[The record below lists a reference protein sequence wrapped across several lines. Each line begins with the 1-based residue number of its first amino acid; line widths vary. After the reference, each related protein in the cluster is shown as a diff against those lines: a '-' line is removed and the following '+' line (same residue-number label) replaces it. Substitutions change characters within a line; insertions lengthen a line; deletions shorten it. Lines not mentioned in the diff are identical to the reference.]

1 MNVSSKVLVYEHDAD
16 AMDWLK
22 GFFKDHS
29 LIGLRAEQEGRIQ
42 DVLKSNIDLGAIFVS
57 DKIAPDLVERMAL
70 VRAELPIFV
79 RVSSSDSP
87 IRDMAAVTAS
97 FRDGDS
103 EKLEDLINRYI
114 FNRHYPTELI
124 REVERETC
132 GSLNDAFQGVAVHS
146 EPPYLIRDRIIYGEL
161 FSLIRLES
169 DWCRGYMM
177 LQIAEDQISRMIE
190 RGAVPGIES
199 KSPDMNFRI
208 VNGLLSELTNS
219 VWGRL
224 KSCFLPGGSFREKRF
239 SAEIPSVINHG
250 RNYISF
256 GTDDPKLCFKYTL
269 RPENGEDDPAVVYQK
284 FAFHLRW
291 EPESMEAVGDQVN
304 TMVEEGGLVFL

>member
-22 GFFKDHS
+22 AFFKENS
-29 LIGLRAEQEGRIQ
+29 LVGLRAEQEGRIQ
-42 DVLKSNIDLGAIFVS
+42 DVLQSNIDLGAIFVS
-57 DKIAPDLVERMAL
+57 DGISTELVERMAL
-70 VRAELPIFV
+70 VRSELPIFV
-79 RVSSSDSP
+79 RVSQSDTP
-87 IRDMAAVTAS
+87 LKDLAAVTAT
-97 FRDGDS
+97 FRGGDS

-124 REVERETC
+124 REVEKETC
-132 GSLNDAFQGVAVHS
+132 GSLQDAFSGVAVQS

-177 LQIAEDQISRMIE
+177 LQIAEDQIRTLIDH
-190 RGAVPGIES
+190 GAVPGIDS
-199 KSPDMNFRI
+199 KQGDMNFRV

-256 GTDDPKLCFKYTL
+256 GTDDPKLCFKYSL
-269 RPENGEDDPAVVYQK
+269 RPENGSDEPAIVYQK

-304 TMVEEGGLVFL
+304 EMVEEGGLVFL